1 MGKGENILLNVG
13 MLILALTI
21 VMLNIRM
28 NRHIKEHKKAY
39 ETYQELIEQYDT
51 TTTYNKLVIYP
62 KIKDM
67 EEKLK

>member
-1 MGKGENILLNVG
+1 
-13 MLILALTI
+13 MLILALA
-21 VMLNIRM
+21 VLLLNIKM
-28 NRHIKEHKKAY
+28 HRHIKEQKKAY

-67 EEKLK
+67 AEKLK

>member
-1 MGKGENILLNVG
+1 MGKAENILLNVG

-28 NRHIKEHKKAY
+28 NRHIEEHKKAY
-39 ETYQELIEQYDT
+39 ETYQELIQQYDS

-62 KIKDM
+62 KIKDLV
-67 EEKLK
+67 EKLK

>member
-1 MGKGENILLNVG
+1 MGKADNILVYVCI
-13 MLILALTI
+13 LILSVANLLLSI
-21 VMLNIRM
+21 KM

-39 ETYQELIEQYDT
+39 ETYQELIQQYDT

>member
-1 MGKGENILLNVG
+1 MGKVENILLNVG
-13 MLILALTI
+13 MLILSVAILLLSI
-21 VMLNIRM
+21 KM

-39 ETYQELIEQYDT
+39 ETYQELIQQYDS
-51 TTTYNKLVIYP
+51 TTTYNKLVLYP

>member
-1 MGKGENILLNVG
+1 MKKADNIVLNIG

-28 NRHIKEHKKAY
+28 NRHIEEHKKAY
-39 ETYQELIEQYDT
+39 ETYQELIQQYDT

>member
-1 MGKGENILLNVG
+1 MKKAEKILLNVG

>member
-1 MGKGENILLNVG
+1 MKKADNILVYVC
-13 MLILALTI
+13 ILVLSVAIT
-21 VMLNIRM
+21 MLNIRM

>member
-1 MGKGENILLNVG
+1 MKKADNIVLYIG
-13 MLILALTI
+13 MLILALAI
-21 VMLNIRM
+21 FMLNIRM
-28 NRHIKEHKKAY
+28 NRHLEEHKKAY
-39 ETYQELIEQYDT
+39 ETYKELIEQYDT

>member
-1 MGKGENILLNVG
+1 MGKAENILLNVG

-28 NRHIKEHKKAY
+28 NRHIEEHKKAY
-39 ETYQELIEQYDT
+39 ETYQELIQQYDS

-62 KIKDM
+62 KIKALV
-67 EEKLK
+67 EKLK

>member
-1 MGKGENILLNVG
+1 MEKADNILVYVC
-13 MLILALTI
+13 ILVLSVAIT
-21 VMLNIRM
+21 MLNIRM

>member
-1 MGKGENILLNVG
+1 MGKAENILLNVG
-13 MLILALTI
+13 MLILSVAILLLSI
-21 VMLNIRM
+21 KM

>member
-13 MLILALTI
+13 MLILSVAILLLSI
-21 VMLNIRM
+21 KM

-39 ETYQELIEQYDT
+39 ETYTELIEQYDT

>member
-1 MGKGENILLNVG
+1 MGKADNIVLNIG

-28 NRHIKEHKKAY
+28 NRHIEEHKKAY
-39 ETYQELIEQYDT
+39 ETYQELIQQYDT

>member
-1 MGKGENILLNVG
+1 MKKADNILLNVG
-13 MLILALTI
+13 MLILALAIT
-21 VMLNIRM
+21 MLNIRM
-28 NRHIKEHKKAY
+28 NRHIEEHKKAY
-39 ETYQELIEQYDT
+39 DAYNELIEQYDT